1 MKKTHTACFILLAAL
16 AATPAVAQKPGDRLA
31 TQVKG
36 PNADVIREAVNTLRQ
51 PGECMVEFTV
61 GKDGK
66 PKDMKPNCT
75 PAEYAPYALRAM
87 ETVEYLPEIFD
98 GEIFETEGG
107 KQPFKFGVAVAQP
120 PAQGEKQPVKVK
132 DVEPRDIQRAINR
145 IDQPGVCNVKMTV
158 GADGKPKDIQPNCQ
172 PDAYNRPIAEAIAKM
187 RFEAGQKG
195 GKPVDWPDFAY
206 PLNLSAK
213 N

>member
-1 MKKTHTACFILLAAL
+1 MKKTHTACLIALAAL
-16 AATPAVAQKPGDRLA
+16 AATPAFAQKPGDRLA

-36 PNADVIREAVNTLRQ
+36 PNAEVIREAVNTLRQ
-51 PGECMVEFTV
+51 PGECMVAFTV
-61 GKDGK
+61 GTDGK

-107 KQPFKFGVAVAQP
+107 KQPFKFGVAAAQSSAP
-120 PAQGEKQPVKVK
+120 GDKQPVKVK

-158 GADGKPKDIQPNCQ
+158 GADGRPKDVQPNCQ
-172 PDAYNRPIAEAIAKM
+172 PEAYNKPIAEAIAKM

-195 GKPVDWPDFAY
+195 GQPVDWPDFAY